1 MGTTPIPFTTNYK
14 PGGTMSIT
22 VGDMTGRIIKQG
34 HDKWGRW
41 TSQTLRGAGS
51 TSLTVISAY
60 QVVSDSPHTGLT
72 TATAQQQSLL
82 IQSNDPLTPRQ
93 AFKRDLRS
101 FIKACMNQGGEVLLV
116 GDFNE
121 VFGSEC
127 DGVSMIAAEFQLI
140 NLMQVRHHRK
150 PPATYARG

>member
-1 MGTTPIPFTTNYK
+1 
-14 PGGTMSIT
+14 MSIT

-72 TATAQQQSLL
+72 TATAQQKSLL

-101 FIKACMNQGGEVLLV
+101 FIKVCMNQGGEVLLV

-127 DGVSMIAAEFQLI
+127 DGVSISQQSF
-140 NLMQVRHHRK
+140 N
-150 PPATYARG
+150 